1 MLSLLTAIILLE
13 WNNLT
18 KRERKEYLIET
29 VINIDNPN
37 SIKLHEKA
45 GFTLQDKFEYRQA
58 SRATTLSIT

>member
-45 GFTLQDKFEYRQA
+45 GFTQQDKFEYRQA